1 MILSP
6 MGAGLALYFSQEE
19 LPAGRPLPQQAA
31 LPLIRRA
38 LARARQ
44 PVPAALEIR
53 SFPSR
58 HGVLFLVRPRL
69 PRHSQAA
76 GPEGLL
82 S

>member
-19 LPAGRPLPQQAA
+19 LPRPLTQQAA

-38 LARARQ
+38 MARARQ

-58 HGVLFLVRPRL
+58 QGVLFLVRPRL
-69 PRHSQAA
+69 PRQSPAA

>member
-19 LPAGRPLPQQAA
+19 LPADRPLTQQAA

-44 PVPAALEIR
+44 PVPTALEIR
-53 SFPSR
+53 
-58 HGVLFLVRPRL
+58 VLFLVRPRL